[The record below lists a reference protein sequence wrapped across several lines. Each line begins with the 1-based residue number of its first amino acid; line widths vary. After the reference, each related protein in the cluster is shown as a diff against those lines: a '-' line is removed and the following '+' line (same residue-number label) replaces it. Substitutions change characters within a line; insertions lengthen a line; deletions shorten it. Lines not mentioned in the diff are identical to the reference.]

1 MIKRLP
7 ANTRGRDF
15 VCGDIHGSYSCVEA
29 FLRGV
34 SFDKNID
41 RLICAG
47 DLVDRGPEN
56 EKCVELLYEPWFH
69 ATKGNHEELM
79 EEFFKDEYPGSQWWT
94 PNGGMWGVAYKRDNS
109 DMGILIRGAIE
120 DVVSKLP
127 YLITVEKP
135 DGSLYHVL
143 HAELDSVEQLTD
155 ADLADPVRF
164 KDVSSRYTSD
174 GHVITWGRYIF
185 ARMYKKLL
193 DDREVEKIKRWVEL
207 EKPHKHFGP
216 NLGMIY
222 SGHTPVRQSVQ
233 FYGQTN
239 LDTMAFGSYKT
250 DAQGWEG
257 LTIAEPLTG
266 KFWFANDR
274 EFKQVEPIIIN

>member
-1 MIKRLP
+1 MIKKLKP
-7 ANTRGRDF
+7 NLRGRDF

-34 SFDKNID
+34 SFDKNFD

-56 EKCVELLYEPWFH
+56 EKCMELLYEPWFH

-79 EEFFKDEYPGSQWWT
+79 EEYFKGEYPGNQWWT
-94 PNGGMWGVAYKRDNS
+94 PNGGLWGTAYKNDMS
-109 DMGILIRGAIE
+109 DMGVLIRGAVE

-135 DGSLYHVL
+135 NGGVFHVI
-143 HAELDSVEQLTD
+143 HAELDAVEPISD
-155 ADLADPVRF
+155 ADLENPEKF
-164 KDVSSRYTSD
+164 KDVSQRVTMD
-174 GHVITWGRYIF
+174 GRVVTWGRYIF
-185 ARMYKKLL
+185 ARMYKKVL
-193 DDREVEKIKRWVEL
+193 DEREVDKIRKWAQL
-207 EKPHKHFGP
+207 EKAGKHFGP
-216 NLGMIY
+216 DLGMIY
-222 SGHTPVRQSVQ
+222 SGHTPVRKPVQ

-239 LDTMAFGSYKT
+239 LDTMAFGSYRT

-257 LTIAEPLTG
+257 LTVAEPLTG

-274 EFKQVEPIIIN
+274 EFKQVEPVIIN